1 MQFAA
6 EVIAHTPP
14 AVWVVLALIF
24 YRMWRAIR
32 KRWVSLTGLLIQA
45 GLFIVL
51 GLAGLY
57 ARSML
62 DAGGWVATAALLFPA
77 GFLTAPHPLSIDRA
91 SGRLLL
97 PGSILM
103 PVRLLVIFVVRYG
116 LGVLMALHP
125 DRRAE
130 LNLAVSLFSG
140 AVAGYYIG
148 WSVFLLRAY
157 WRAPKAAPASA

>member
-24 YRMWRAIR
+24 YRMWRGMR

-45 GLFIVL
+45 AAFIVL

-57 ARSML
+57 ARSL
-62 DAGGWVATAALLFPA
+62 VDAAGWVATAALLFPA

-91 SGRLLL
+91 SGKLLI
-97 PGSILM
+97 PGSIIM
-103 PVRLLVIFVVRYG
+103 PLRLLVIFVVRYA
-116 LGVLMALHP
+116 LAVLMALHP

-130 LNLAVSLFSG
+130 LNLAISLFSG

-157 WRAPKAAPASA
+157 WRAPRPVASSA

>member
-24 YRMWRAIR
+24 YRMWRGMR

-45 GLFIVL
+45 AAFIVL

-57 ARSML
+57 ARSL
-62 DAGGWVATAALLFPA
+62 VDAAGWVATAALLFPA

-91 SGRLLL
+91 SGKLLI
-97 PGSILM
+97 PGSRIM
-103 PVRLLVIFVVRYG
+103 PLRLLVIFVVRYA
-116 LGVLMALHP
+116 LAVLMALHP

-130 LNLAVSLFSG
+130 LNLAISLFSG

-157 WRAPKAAPASA
+157 WRAPRPVASSA